1 LAKKDQNI
9 ELQEDLRL
17 LLKYKGSRQQ
27 EDLSIFFEKYM
38 PMIYGVCLKYLKN
51 EEKSKDAVMDIYE
64 KLVKKLLKHEVEY
77 PKSWLYTLTKNHC
90 YEILRSQSRV
100 MEKENDAYLMY
111 SEEVY
116 RLNEGDTLE
125 KDVEMLNDCIE
136 KLEKQQK
143 ESIKLF
149 YLEKRTYK
157 EVTEILGIK
166 WSQARSLIQ
175 NGRRNLKNCM
185 EKKYE
190 SIKEK

>member
-1 LAKKDQNI
+1 MEEKDQNI
-9 ELQEDLRL
+9 ELQEDLSL
-17 LLKYKGSRQQ
+17 LRRYKSSGQQ
-27 EDLSIFFEKYM
+27 EDLLLFFKKYM

-51 EEKSKDAVMDIYE
+51 EEGSKDAVMDIYE
-64 KLVKKLLKHEVEY
+64 KLVKKLLKHDVAY
-77 PKSWLYTLTKNHC
+77 PKSWLYALTKNHC
-90 YEILRSQSRV
+90 YEILRSKSRV

-116 RLNEGDTLE
+116 RLNDEDDLE
-125 KDVEMLNDCIE
+125 REVGLLNDCIE
-136 KLEKQQK
+136 RLEKQQK
-143 ESIKLF
+143 ECIKLF
-149 YLEKRTYK
+149 YLEKKTYK
-157 EVTEILGIK
+157 EVTEILSIQ